1 MANEFIREEL
11 KEKKVF
17 QWELAHELGISE
29 QTMVRKMRF
38 EMEDDEQLKL
48 IAFINE
54 IAMKKENAYDT

>member
-17 QWELAHELGISE
+17 QWELAYALGISE

-38 EMEDDEQLKL
+38 EMEEDEQLKL